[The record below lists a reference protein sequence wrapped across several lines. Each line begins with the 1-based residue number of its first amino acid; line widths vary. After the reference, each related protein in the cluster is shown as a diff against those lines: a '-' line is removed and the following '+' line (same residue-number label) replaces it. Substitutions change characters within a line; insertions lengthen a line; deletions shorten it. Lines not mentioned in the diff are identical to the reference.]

1 MSAGAQAL
9 LKAALA
15 LTGKLIHDVG
25 FDQVAKLDVERKFEI
40 EIKWSWRKICILSPI
55 NLSPQTD
62 NNVN

>member
-40 EIKWSWRKICILSPI
+40 QI
-55 NLSPQTD
+55 
-62 NNVN
+62 